1 MTVKQFLKS
10 KTFAALIV
18 LVCLALVAGGLL
30 AILNDLLAISEEDRI
45 LAAIEGIYGQET
57 SYTEINLPDDLKENR
72 YGSVQNVYLL
82 EDGNY
87 LIKSTGINGYKNGTV
102 TLWLVAEYADG
113 DFLGLGKIAVAEN
126 TKQTLMGDFKASF
139 FEIYASSNVLN
150 DNYFSVETSS
160 DTITNLKSGA
170 TKTSIA
176 VNNAVNAALYMI
188 RNNGGLL

>member
-18 LVCLALVAGGLL
+18 LVCIALVAGGLL

-57 SYTEINLPDDLKENR
+57 SYTEIDLPDDLKENK

-150 DNYFSVETSS
+150 DNYFSVESSS

-170 TKTSIA
+170 TKTSVA

>member
-18 LVCLALVAGGLL
+18 LVCIALVAGGLL

-57 SYTEINLPDDLKENR
+57 SYTEIDLPDDLKENK

-150 DNYFSVETSS
+150 DNYFSVESSS

-170 TKTSIA
+170 TKTSVA

-188 RNNGGLL
+188 RNNGGVL

>member
-18 LVCLALVAGGLL
+18 LVCIALVAGGLL

-126 TKQTLMGDFKASF
+126 TKQTLMGDFKVSF

-150 DNYFSVETSS
+150 DNYFSVESSS

>member
-10 KTFAALIV
+10 KTFAALVV
-18 LVCLALVAGGLL
+18 LVCIALVAGGLL

-57 SYTEINLPDDLKENR
+57 SYTEIDLPDDLKENE

-102 TLWLVAEYADG
+102 TLWLVAEYSDG
-113 DFLGLGKIAVAEN
+113 DFVGLGKIAVAEN

-139 FEIYASSNVLN
+139 FEIYASGNVLN

-160 DTITNLKSGA
+160 DTITNIKSGA

-188 RNNGGLL
+188 RNNGGVL

>member
-18 LVCLALVAGGLL
+18 LVCIALVSGGLL

-57 SYTEINLPDDLKENR
+57 SYTEIFLPDDLKENK

-150 DNYFSVETSS
+150 DNYFSVESSS
-160 DTITNLKSGA
+160 DTITNVKSGA
-170 TKTSIA
+170 TKTSVA

-188 RNNGGLL
+188 RNNGGVL

>member
-18 LVCLALVAGGLL
+18 LVCIALVAGGLL

-57 SYTEINLPDDLKENR
+57 SYTEIFLPDDLKENK

-113 DFLGLGKIAVAEN
+113 SFLGLGKIAVAEN

-150 DNYFSVETSS
+150 DNYFSVETSA
-160 DTITNLKSGA
+160 DTITNIKSGA
-170 TKTSIA
+170 TKTSVA

-188 RNNGGLL
+188 RNNGGVL